1 LDARI
6 FAHSRFARAGKFG
19 FRVMRLRHS
28 LRLCSTRHLTTA
40 VAETPLT
47 QRFSDVSEIA
57 PDSLESLYL
66 LHGGKVSDKWQ
77 SYLPLY
83 DRLFRP
89 LRRASIELLEIGVQ
103 NGGSLELW
111 ARYFQQATRIVG
123 CDVNR
128 RCGELSFEDPRI
140 AVVVGDATLDE
151 TAEKIRAHVPS
162 PQIVIDDGSHRNP
175 DIIKAFARYFPS
187 MADDGIYVAEDL
199 HCSYWQTYQGG
210 LFHPESAMSFFKKLA
225 DVTNHEHWGTAAA
238 RRDLVARFAER
249 FGCPLDEDV
258 LAQVHSVEFANSVCV
273 VRKRPAAQNGL
284 GRRVVAG
291 KDAAVVAL
299 SAFEAL
305 AQRATTTPD
314 QSANAWSVFP
324 SPEDALEQQV
334 ARNEQLE
341 ARNRELGEAMS
352 AHQAKI
358 ARLMRR
364 NDSLAARV
372 AGMEASR
379 SWRITAP
386 LRSLALLARRWRL
399 KLAGKTRA

>member
-1 LDARI
+1 LY
-6 FAHSRFARAGKFG
+6 
-19 FRVMRLRHS
+19 
-28 LRLCSTRHLTTA
+28 STRHSTTA
-40 VAETPLT
+40 VAENSLT

-57 PDSLESLYL
+57 PDGLESLYL

-89 LRRASIELLEIGVQ
+89 LRRVNIELLEIGVQ

-111 ARYFQQATRIVG
+111 ARYFQQATRIAG

-151 TAEKIRAHVPS
+151 TAEKIRALVPS
-162 PQIVIDDGSHRNP
+162 PRIVIDDGSHRNP

-249 FGCPLDEDV
+249 FCCPLDEDV

-291 KDAAVVAL
+291 KDATVVAL

-305 AQRATTTPD
+305 AHRATTTPD

-324 SPEDALEQQV
+324 PPEDALEQQV